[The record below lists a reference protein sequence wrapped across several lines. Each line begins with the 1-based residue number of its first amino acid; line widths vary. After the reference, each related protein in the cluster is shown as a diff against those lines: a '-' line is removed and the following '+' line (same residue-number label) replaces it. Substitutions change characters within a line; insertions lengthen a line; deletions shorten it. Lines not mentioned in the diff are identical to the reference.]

1 MKKTIIERKRRAKP
15 EGTAKGGRKKLDLSV
30 VKSKTLSFKLTEET
44 YNTINTIASIEKITQ
59 SEFITSA
66 IDMKIKNYIN
76 KNQSK
81 LDFELTEK

>member
-44 YNTINTIASIEKITQ
+44 YNTLNTIANIEKTTI
-59 SEFITSA
+59 SAIITSA
-66 IDMKIKNYIN
+66 IDMKINNYIN
-76 KNQSK
+76 KNQNK
-81 LDFELTEK
+81 LEFELTKK